1 MDAIGLDA
9 VAEIVGGHV
18 VGASLPADA
27 IRHAT
32 IHSDHIMQGSVFFAL
47 KGTQA
52 DGHEFVAKALANG
65 AVAAVVTRGRI
76 APPGE
81 GPIIEVDDPLEALQ
95 ALAKW
100 WRAQLSATVVAVVGG
115 TGKTVTKDALVHIL
129 RYGSRVYGSPGS
141 FNSKIGVPLGLLDCP
156 SESEIAVIEAAV
168 SKPGEMGILYGIIR
182 PHHVIFTNLGS
193 RHISNFESR
202 EDQVREFLA
211 METGRADGWLLAGDQ
226 QPMVQAITKAV
237 YGSRL
242 RSRGDLECVPVFQ
255 VLANTSTTTFINISF
270 PDGAENPAVIQ
281 TPFDEI
287 IFDVE
292 LAVAASWLL
301 GVGAETVMQAL
312 SEYLPT
318 ATRMEVWQSPKG
330 WTVVRDVATT
340 DAVTLGQALRTSRR
354 LVAESSRFTVVLADP
369 LTSCGDDSI
378 RALGRAISAST
389 VDTLFMLDCAAHRGI
404 GDVVEGTAPGID
416 IATFASL
423 EAMRPALIGHLRR
436 DDVVLIESPRERSL
450 AEVASTIIEPMA
462 ATRLYIDETALESNV
477 IEFRRLIGP
486 GVQLIA
492 MVKGLAY
499 GSSPVQVSK
508 SLQSAGVDQLGVAT
522 ADEGTAIRRAGIS
535 LPILVT
541 LGTSDEMDKIVRY
554 NLTPQIYSPSML
566 ESAIAQAHESGRRQ
580 PLDIHLEIDTG
591 MHRTGF
597 LPAEAVGVLDR
608 LRTEPMIRLTGLMTH
623 FACADM
629 PAEDATTRSQLAS
642 FMRVATVAAERG
654 FTGFTK
660 HAANTAGCIRFPDA
674 RLDAV
679 RIGLGLYG
687 IHPSPATAPY
697 INLTPVAGLVS
708 KVVEIQELGK
718 DERIGYGG
726 TYRVPDNG
734 RRVAV
739 VAAGYHDC
747 VPRAFSNFGY
757 VSIDGRKCP
766 IVGVVSMDSMVVDV
780 SDCPGA
786 EVGSDVLIYGRY
798 GGSQVPI
805 AEVAEAIG
813 TIPYELL
820 ARVGPRVERVLTHH

>member
-1 MDAIGLDA
+1 
-9 VAEIVGGHV
+9 
-18 VGASLPADA
+18 
-27 IRHAT
+27 
-32 IHSDHIMQGSVFFAL
+32 MQGSIFFAL

-65 AVAAVVTRGRI
+65 AVAAVVERGRI
-76 APPGE
+76 AQPEE
-81 GPIIEVDDPLEALQ
+81 GAIIEVDNPLEALQ
-95 ALAKW
+95 RLAKW
-100 WRAQLSATVVAVVGG
+100 WRSELSATVVAVVGG

-129 RYGSRVYGSPGS
+129 GYGARVFGSPGS

-156 SESEIAVIEAAV
+156 RDSDIAVIEAAA
-168 SKPGEMGILYGIIR
+168 SRPGEMKVLHDVIR

-193 RHISNFESR
+193 RHTTNFETR

-211 METGRADGWLLAGDQ
+211 MEAGRADGWLLTGDQ
-226 QPMVQAITKAV
+226 QPMVQAMAKAM

-255 VLANTSTTTFINISF
+255 VMANASMSTFINIRF
-270 PDGAENPAVIQ
+270 PGGVENPAVIQ

-287 IFDVE
+287 IFDAE

-301 GVGAETVMQAL
+301 GVGSETVMQAI

-340 DAVTLGQALRTSRR
+340 DAVTLEQALRVSHGLATK
-354 LVAESSRFTVVLADP
+354 SSRFTVVLADP

-378 RALGRAISAST
+378 RALGRAISASA
-389 VDTLFMLDCAAHRGI
+389 VDTLYMLDCATHRGI
-404 GDVVEGTAPGID
+404 RDVVAKAAPEIGIP
-416 IATFASL
+416 TFASL
-423 EAMRPALIGHLRR
+423 EAMRPALITRLGR

-450 AEVASTIIEPMA
+450 AEVASTLIEPMA
-462 ATRLYIDETALESNV
+462 ATRLYIDETALESN
-477 IEFRRLIGP
+477 IIAFRRLIGP
-486 GVQLIA
+486 GVQLLA

-508 SLQSAGVDQLGVAT
+508 LLQAAGVDQLGVAT
-522 ADEGTAIRRAGIS
+522 ADEGAAIRQAGIS

-541 LGTSDEMDKIVRY
+541 LGTPGEMDKMIRY
-554 NLTPQIYSPSML
+554 TLTPQIYSPNML
-566 ESAIAQAHESGRRQ
+566 DSAIADARESGRRQ

-597 LPAEAVGVLDR
+597 LPADAVDVLHR
-608 LRTEPMIRLTGLMTH
+608 LREQPMIRLAGLMTH

-629 PAEDATTRSQLAS
+629 PEEDAATRSQMET
-642 FMRVATVAAERG
+642 FMRVATIAEELG
-654 FTGFTK
+654 FKGFTK
-660 HAANTAGCIRFPDA
+660 HMANTAGCIRFPEA

-726 TYRVPDNG
+726 TYRVPDAG

-757 VSIDGRKCP
+757 VAIDGRKCP

-805 AEVAEAIG
+805 AEVAAAIG